1 MWLIA
6 IFGFLK
12 AKKGALFSSVEKRRA
27 HGAFVVNMAIGVDC
41 LQAGLCKRQAS
52 VARRREDRTSRLYSM
67 N

>member
-12 AKKGALFSSVEKRRA
+12 AKKDALFSPVEKRRA

-41 LQAGLCKRQAS
+41 L
-52 VARRREDRTSRLYSM
+52 
-67 N
+67 